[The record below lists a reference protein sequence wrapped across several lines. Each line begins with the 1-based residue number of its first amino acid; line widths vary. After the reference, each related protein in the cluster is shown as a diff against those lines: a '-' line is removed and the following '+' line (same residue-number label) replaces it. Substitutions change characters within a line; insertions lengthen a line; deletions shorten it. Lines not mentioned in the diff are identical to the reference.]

1 MDLPKVSPRSNPFL
15 PPQPPMPEVPVGAR
29 LLHFANR
36 WLQITSDAWVHSLV
50 TKGLTFHFEKRPPL
64 SRVPIDL
71 VSPHPQLPD
80 SILGLL
86 EKQAVER
93 VHDPCSPGFY
103 SRLFLVQKKSGSW
116 RPVIDLKVFNT
127 FLVKPTFKMETPA
140 FIRRSIKPMH
150 WGVSLDLED
159 AFFHVPIHPNY
170 RKYLRFFFRGQVY
183 QFRAM
188 PFGLATAPQVF
199 TKLMA
204 AEWRT
209 PPNTR
214 DSTASV
220 FRRLALTPAR
230 SSTASAE
237 PRVLLEGAPLFRTPS
252 QCSQVR
258 PHSLSG
264 FHIRG
269 NEFSDPHQ
277 SGQGLAATCIRPPFE
292 GQMGAV
298 PISYHSSRFPL
309 AQRYPEL
316 CSRLRAVGTSLPTSS
331 SALSLSLLEMVSRQS
346 ANTDSHPPSL
356 VPHLQWWLDEETL
369 LAGVPLL
376 PPQPSLHLITDASME
391 GWGAHLEP
399 RSLTLSGLWSPQES
413 HLHINNLEM
422 RAVFLA
428 VSQFQSHL
436 RDSCV
441 MVSTDNTSVVAYI
454 QKQGG
459 THSHSLYLET
469 RNLLVLCKSL
479 NVSLLSKHIPGRLN
493 ALADGLSRKHQLL
506 PSEWT
511 LHQEVA
517 NQIFL
522 TFGYPLVD
530 LFATRDNHRLPLY
543 VSPVYEP
550 AAWAVDALS
559 FDWDQLDAYAYPP
572 PILIPQILGKIS
584 VSSCQI
590 LLIAPWWPRRS
601 WFNDLLGLLCDF
613 PRELPH
619 RSDLLSQRG
628 RLHMDPDMFH
638 LHVWPLSSNPCR
650 RNAFLSGLQLSL
662 PLQGESPPEQSMM
675 LAGNS
680 SLIGV
685 FEGKLIPSIPL
696 LDA

>member
-1 MDLPKVSPRSNPFL
+1 
-15 PPQPPMPEVPVGAR
+15 MPEVPVGAR

-50 TKGLTFHFEKRPPL
+50 TKGLTFHFKKRPPL

-93 VHDPCSPGFY
+93 VQDPCSPGFY

-116 RPVIDLKVFNT
+116 RPVIDLKVLNT

-140 FIRRSIKPMH
+140 FIRRSIKPMQ

-170 RKYLRFFFRGQVY
+170 RKYLRFSFRGQVY

-188 PFGLATAPQVF
+188 PFGLATAPRVF

-204 AEWRT
+204 AVGAHLRIHGIQLLQYFDDWLLHQL
-209 PPNTR
+209 
-214 DSTASV
+214 D
-220 FRRLALTPAR
+220 RRL
-230 SSTASAE
+230 
-237 PRVLLEGAPLFRTPS
+237 LLLHLEFSWKELLSLGLLLNAAKSDLIPS
-252 QCSQVR
+252 QDFIFVGMNFLTHINRVRVSPQRVSDLLLKVKWVLSQ
-258 PHSLSG
+258 S
-264 FHIRG
+264 HI
-269 NEFSDPHQ
+269 
-277 SGQGLAATCIRPPFE
+277 T
-292 GQMGAV
+292 
-298 PISYHSSRFPL
+298 
-309 AQRYPEL
+309 AQDF
-316 CSRLRAVGTSLPTSS
+316 
-331 SALSLSLLEMVSRQS
+331 LSLNGTLSSVADFVQLGRLFLRPLQHYLSACWKWSPDNLLTQI
-346 ANTDSHPPSL
+346 PILPSL

-436 RDSCV
+436 QDSCV

-479 NVSLLSKHIPGRLN
+479 NVSLSSKHIPGRLN

-559 FDWDQLDAYAYPP
+559 FGWDQLDAYAYPP

-628 RLHMDPDMFH
+628 RLHADPDMFH